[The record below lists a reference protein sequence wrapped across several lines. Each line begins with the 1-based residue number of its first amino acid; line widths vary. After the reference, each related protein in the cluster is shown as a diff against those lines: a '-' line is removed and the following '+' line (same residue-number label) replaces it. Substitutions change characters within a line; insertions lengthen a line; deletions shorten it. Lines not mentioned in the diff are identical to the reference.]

1 MTVNVQ
7 SKIAFIWES
16 RSLTGGQRRFLS
28 IARALNARG
37 KSAIILLNEKDA
49 EALRKISG
57 ERLPEIVIYR
67 RPWWVSIWRKPRGP
81 AARLWSVLGI
91 EKLYFLAARRF
102 WRDLLAQNSVGMCH
116 VSMSNGLASLV
127 SGPALFEVTSP
138 DWVDRLASE
147 PDIVPP
153 EMLLHAV
160 SESVHLRIEN
170 RLPNRKV
177 MLAPLPFPNM
187 DPENSPLPDMA
198 AKENLIVFAHRLLP
212 RKNGVVFARVVHR
225 FLANHPNWRVTIRG
239 EGPDEGQIRQIL
251 NREISSGQV
260 ELGYSTDLRSELYRA
275 RVFVSII
282 QPDNYPSQSVMEAM
296 VCGTALLLSDQ
307 GRTREKFFAGNGRMT
322 EVSEDMILGNLV
334 KLIKDVQS
342 LEHMGF
348 RSRQH
353 AEQSFSQTAYLT
365 HLENIYSK
373 LGYPP

>member
-1 MTVNVQ
+1 MTEKDQ

-28 IARALNARG
+28 IARALNTRG

-49 EALRKISG
+49 KALRKISG
-57 ERLPEIVIYR
+57 ERLPEIVTYR

-81 AARLWSVLGI
+81 SARLWGILGL
-91 EKLYFLAARRF
+91 ENLYFLAARRF
-102 WRDLLAQNSVGMCH
+102 WRDLLARNNVGMCH
-116 VSMSNGLASLV
+116 VSMSNSLARVV

-160 SESVHLRIEN
+160 SESVHRRLEN
-170 RLPNRKV
+170 RLPNRRV

-225 FLANHPNWRVTIRG
+225 FLADHPDWRVTIRG

-251 NREISSGQV
+251 NAEISSGQV
-260 ELGYSTDLRSELYRA
+260 ELGFLTDLRSELYRA

-322 EVSEDMILGNLV
+322 EVSEDMILSNLV
-334 KLIKDVQS
+334 KLTKDVQS
-342 LEHMGF
+342 LELMGF
-348 RSRQH
+348 RSRQL
-353 AEQSFSQTAYLT
+353 AEQIFSQTAYLT
-365 HLENIYSK
+365 HLEHIYAK
-373 LGYPP
+373 LGYPA